1 MKQKIIIL
9 QWKENGK
16 DYSKTLSKDELINL
30 MVSIKTVFYN
40 DNEISSIMVNKLP
53 KVKSIMIDK
62 DQNEFREVPFIYCI
76 CDDGK
81 EEIIKINRVHR
92 IMWGIFDKMCSE

>member
-16 DYSKTLSKDELINL
+16 DFSKNIYQEELINL
-30 MVSIKTVFYN
+30 MISIKTVFYN

-53 KVKSIMIDK
+53 KIKHIMIDK

-76 CDDGK
+76 CDNGK
-81 EEIIKINRVHR
+81 EEIIKINRQHH
-92 IMWGIFDKMCSE
+92 IMWGIFNKLCSE